1 MQDYA
6 HGCRIQGKTETV
18 HGRRPTG
25 KTFSYSMAP
34 GAKAKLRGHL
44 PWAVLLLLNTAQYT
58 DVKAMA
64 ADDGHDADHVHL
76 VVFSFT
82 ADITPSGVLLVTKMF
97 LGSFLR
103 W

>member
-1 MQDYA
+1 
-6 HGCRIQGKTETV
+6 
-18 HGRRPTG
+18 
-25 KTFSYSMAP
+25 MAP
-34 GAKAKLRGHL
+34 GAKTKLRGHL
-44 PWAVLLLLNTAQYT
+44 PWAVLLLLNSAQYT

-64 ADDGHDADHVHL
+64 ADDGHDADHVHF

-82 ADITPSGVLLVTKMF
+82 ADVTPIGVLLATKMF